1 MARPSVRHDAAAA
14 GAARA
19 GRLLVLSSRVLD
31 VFMSPDPASPFAA
44 LRTVVRQASRGLV
57 DREVLVEVMV
67 LTAVAG
73 EHVLVVGPPGTAKS
87 VAARRVAHALGGRYF
102 EYLLGR
108 FTEPSELFG
117 AVNLAKLRDGLVE
130 TDTTNMLPEA
140 DVAFLDEVFQG
151 STAILNTLLGILN
164 ERTFIRGHT
173 RVRCPLRLCLAATNA
188 LPTDPSLA
196 AFADRFLTRVFVE
209 PVSDA
214 MLEDLLASG
223 WDVTRAAEDP
233 PAASLATLDE
243 LARRATAVDMTPVV
257 PRLAETVRR
266 LRVGGVALSDR
277 RLVRAQKLIAAA
289 AALSGR
295 DRAEPADLWPLV
307 YTVPTAEQQAT
318 ARDLLAS
325 LLEATDNVVLHAAA
339 EDAARGPL
347 VRARRLAAAADE
359 LLAGAPPPSPPDLAW
374 RLRVEALLRE
384 IDAGF
389 AESDRTPEL
398 GQSRQRLVNAIAPA
412 PGA

>member
-1 MARPSVRHDAAAA
+1 MITDS
-14 GAARA
+14 
-19 GRLLVLSSRVLD
+19 
-31 VFMSPDPASPFAA
+31 ASPFAV
-44 LRTVVRQASRGLV
+44 LRNVVRQASRGLV
-57 DREVLVEVMV
+57 DRDVLVEVIV

-117 AVNLAKLRDGLVE
+117 AVDLAKLRDGMVE

-140 DVAFLDEVFQG
+140 DIAFLDEVFQG

-173 RVRCPLRLCLAATNA
+173 RMRCPLRLCLGATNT
-188 LPTDPSLA
+188 LPADPSLA

-214 MLEDLLASG
+214 LLEDLLASG
-223 WDVTRAAEDP
+223 WSVTHEAEGRP
-233 PAASLATLDE
+233 IASLATLDE
-243 LARRATAVDMTPVV
+243 LSRRARAVDMAAVV

-266 LRVGGVALSDR
+266 LRVGGVILSDR
-277 RLVRAQKLIAAA
+277 RVVRAQKLIAAA
-289 AALSGR
+289 AALDGR
-295 DRAEPADLWPLV
+295 DRAEAADLWPLI

-325 LLEATDNVVLHAAA
+325 VLETTDNVVLHAAA

-347 VRARRLAAAADE
+347 IRSRRLVAAADD
-359 LLAGAPPPSPPDLAW
+359 LLTNLPPADPPDLAW

-389 AESDRTPEL
+389 AETDRTPEL
-398 GQSRQRLVNAIAPA
+398 GETRQRLVAAIALPA
-412 PGA
+412 SS

>member
-1 MARPSVRHDAAAA
+1 MTTDN
-14 GAARA
+14 
-19 GRLLVLSSRVLD
+19 
-31 VFMSPDPASPFAA
+31 ASPFAA

-57 DREVLVEVMV
+57 DREVLVEVIV

-117 AVNLAKLRDGLVE
+117 AVDLAKLRDGLVE

-140 DVAFLDEVFQG
+140 DIVFLDEVFQG

-173 RVRCPLRLCLAATNA
+173 RMRCPLRLCLGATNA
-188 LPTDPSLA
+188 LPADPSLA

-214 MLEDLLASG
+214 MLEDLLVSG
-223 WDVTRAAEDP
+223 WGVTREAEGP
-233 PAASLATLDE
+233 PIASLAMLDD
-243 LARRATAVDMTPVV
+243 LSRRAGAVDMTAVV
-257 PRLAETVRR
+257 PQLAETVRR
-266 LRVGGVALSDR
+266 LRVGGVVLSDR
-277 RLVRAQKLIAAA
+277 RVVRAQKLIAAA
-289 AALSGR
+289 AAFNGR
-295 DRAEPADLWPLV
+295 DRAEPADIWPLI

-318 ARDLLAS
+318 ARDLLS
-325 LLEATDNVVLHAAA
+325 SILEATDNAVLHAAA

-347 VRARRLAAAADE
+347 IRARRLAAAADD
-359 LLAGAPPPSPPDLAW
+359 LLAHLPPATSPDLAW
-374 RLRVEALLRE
+374 KLRVEALLRE

-398 GQSRQRLVNAIAPA
+398 GDRRQRLVEAITPA
-412 PGA
+412 AGS

>member
-1 MARPSVRHDAAAA
+1 MADSV
-14 GAARA
+14 
-19 GRLLVLSSRVLD
+19 
-31 VFMSPDPASPFAA
+31 SPFAA
-44 LRTVVRQASRGLV
+44 LRSVVRQAGHGLV
-57 DREVLVEVMV
+57 DREVLVEVIV

-87 VAARRVAHALGGRYF
+87 VAARRVARALGGRYF

-117 AVNLAKLRDGLVE
+117 AVNLAKLREGLVE
-130 TDTTNMLPEA
+130 TDTTNMLPDAEI
-140 DVAFLDEVFQG
+140 AFLDEVFQG

-164 ERTFIRGHT
+164 ERTFVRGHT
-173 RVRCPLRLCLAATNA
+173 RMRCPLRICLGATNV

-196 AFADRFLTRVFVE
+196 AFADRFLARVFVE

-214 MLEDLLASG
+214 LLEDLLLSG
-223 WDVTRAAEDP
+223 WDVTREAEV
-233 PAASLATLDE
+233 PAIASLATLDE
-243 LARRATAVDMTPVV
+243 VSRRASAVDMTAVA

-266 LRVGGVALSDR
+266 LRVGGVLLSDR

-289 AALSGR
+289 AALDGR
-295 DRAEPADLWPLV
+295 DRAQASDLWPLV
-307 YTVPTAEQQAT
+307 YTIPTAEQQAT

-325 LLEATDNVVLHAAA
+325 ILEATDNTVLHAAA

-347 VRARRLAAAADE
+347 IRARRLTAAADD
-359 LLAGAPPPSPPDLAW
+359 LLAVPPSSPADPAW

-389 AESDRTPEL
+389 AESDRTLEL
-398 GQSRQRLVNAIAPA
+398 GQKRQRLVDAIAPA
-412 PGA
+412 PTV

>member
-1 MARPSVRHDAAAA
+1 MTTD
-14 GAARA
+14 
-19 GRLLVLSSRVLD
+19 D
-31 VFMSPDPASPFAA
+31 VIAPFAA

-57 DREVLVEVMV
+57 DREVLVEVIV

-87 VAARRVAHALGGRYF
+87 VAARRVARALGGRYF

-117 AVNLAKLRDGLVE
+117 AVDLAKLRNGLVE

-140 DVAFLDEVFQG
+140 EIAFLDEVFQG

-173 RVRCPLRLCLAATNA
+173 RMRCPLRLCLGATNA

-196 AFADRFLTRVFVE
+196 AFADRFLARVFVE
-209 PVSDA
+209 PVSDP
-214 MLEDLLASG
+214 MLEDLLVSG
-223 WDVTRAAEDP
+223 WDVTGEPEAAP
-233 PAASLATLDE
+233 IASLAMLDE
-243 LARRATAVDMTPVV
+243 LARRAAAVDMTPVV

-277 RLVRAQKLIAAA
+277 RVVRAQRLIAAA
-289 AALSGR
+289 AALNGR
-295 DRAEPADLWPLV
+295 ERAEAADLWPLV

-318 ARDLLAS
+318 ARDLLS
-325 LLEATDNVVLHAAA
+325 NMLEATDNVVLHAAA
-339 EDAARGPL
+339 EDAARGPII
-347 VRARRLAAAADE
+347 RARRLAAAADD
-359 LLAGAPPPSPPDLAW
+359 LLANLPPASPPDLAW

-398 GQSRQRLVNAIAPA
+398 GQRRQRLVDAIAPA
-412 PGA
+412 ADA

>member
-1 MARPSVRHDAAAA
+1 MTTDN
-14 GAARA
+14 
-19 GRLLVLSSRVLD
+19 
-31 VFMSPDPASPFAA
+31 ASPFAA

-57 DREVLVEVMV
+57 DRDVLVEVIV

-117 AVNLAKLRDGLVE
+117 AVDLGKLREGLVE

-140 DVAFLDEVFQG
+140 EIVFLDEVFQG

-173 RVRCPLRLCLAATNA
+173 RMRCPLRLCLGATNA
-188 LPTDPSLA
+188 LPADPSLA

-214 MLEDLLASG
+214 MLEDLLVSG
-223 WDVTRAAEDP
+223 WSVTREAEGP
-233 PAASLATLDE
+233 PIASLAMLDD
-243 LARRATAVDMTPVV
+243 LTRRASAVDMSAVV
-257 PRLAETVRR
+257 PRIAETVRR

-277 RLVRAQKLIAAA
+277 RVVRAQKLIAAA
-289 AALSGR
+289 AAFNGR

-307 YTVPTAEQQAT
+307 YAVPTAEQQVT
-318 ARDLLAS
+318 ARDLLS
-325 LLEATDNVVLHAAA
+325 SILETTDNAVLHAAA

-347 VRARRLAAAADE
+347 IRARRLVATADD
-359 LLAGAPPPSPPDLAW
+359 LLASLSETSPPDLAW

-398 GQSRQRLVNAIAPA
+398 GQKRQRLVDAITAVPA
-412 PGA
+412 S

>member
-1 MARPSVRHDAAAA
+1 MLADA
-14 GAARA
+14 
-19 GRLLVLSSRVLD
+19 S
-31 VFMSPDPASPFAA
+31 SPFAV
-44 LRTVVRQASRGLV
+44 LRNVVRQASRGLV
-57 DREVLVEVMV
+57 DRDVLVEVIV

-117 AVNLAKLRDGLVE
+117 AVDLAKLRDGLVE

-140 DVAFLDEVFQG
+140 DIAFLDEVFQG

-173 RVRCPLRLCLAATNA
+173 RMRCPLRLCLGATNA
-188 LPTDPSLA
+188 LPADPSLA

-223 WDVTRAAEDP
+223 WEVTREREAAP
-233 PAASLATLDE
+233 IASLATLDE
-243 LARRATAVDMTPVV
+243 LSRLANAVDMTAVV

-266 LRVGGVALSDR
+266 LRLGGVVLSDR
-277 RLVRAQKLIAAA
+277 RVVRAQKLIAAA
-289 AALSGR
+289 AALNGR
-295 DRAEPADLWPLV
+295 DRAEAADLWPLI

-318 ARDLLAS
+318 ARDLLATV
-325 LLEATDNVVLHAAA
+325 LETTDNVVLHAAA

-347 VRARRLAAAADE
+347 IRSRRLVAAADD
-359 LLAGAPPPSPPDLAW
+359 LLTNVPPASPPDLAW

-384 IDAGF
+384 MDAGF

-398 GQSRQRLVNAIAPA
+398 GEKRQRLVAAIAIPA
-412 PGA
+412 SS